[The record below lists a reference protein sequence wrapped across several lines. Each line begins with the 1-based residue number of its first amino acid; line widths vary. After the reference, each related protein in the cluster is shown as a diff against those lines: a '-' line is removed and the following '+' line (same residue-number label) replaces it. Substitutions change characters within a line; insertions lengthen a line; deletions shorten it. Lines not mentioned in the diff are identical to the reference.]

1 VEPHEDDGEHAPS
14 DENPQDGEG
23 KPELSETAAAAA
35 FVRSGHARKLSEPA
49 VSGPKPPGSSLAWA
63 RVRGFDLGTNPDD
76 HAIDKAVD
84 AVVEF
89 ASQTADAIV
98 SALRVL

>member
-1 VEPHEDDGEHAPS
+1 MLL
-14 DENPQDGEG
+14 
-23 KPELSETAAAAA
+23 EL
-35 FVRSGHARKLSEPA
+35 P
-49 VSGPKPPGSSLAWA
+49 
-63 RVRGFDLGTNPDD
+63 GFDLGTNPDD